1 MKTQSYKNH
10 IRYYTPHH
18 FVFYPILLAFL
29 CFSIYFSFTKPEKAL
44 WIFISVLFIF
54 MFCLAFMLRQHYAMT
69 LQNRIVRLEVKY
81 TYFTLTGKR
90 FEEIE
95 HHFTDSQIF
104 ALRFASDKEFPI
116 LIEKCLHEKWSGD
129 EIKKAILNWKADKH
143 RV

>member
-18 FVFYPILLAFL
+18 FVFYPILMAFL
-29 CFSIYFSFTKPEKAL
+29 SFSIYYSFTKPEKAL
-44 WIFISVLFIF
+44 WVFISVLFIF
-54 MFCLAFMLRQHYAMT
+54 LFCLAFMLRQHYALT
-69 LQNRIVRLEVKY
+69 LQNRMVRVEIKY

-95 HHFTDSQIF
+95 SHFTDSQLF
-104 ALRFASDKEFPI
+104 ALRFASDEEFVALVNRSLKES
-116 LIEKCLHEKWSGD
+116 LSGD
-129 EIKKAILNWKADKH
+129 EIKKAIQNWKADNQ

>member
-18 FVFYPILLAFL
+18 FVFYPILLVFL
-29 CFSIYFSFTKPEKAL
+29 SFSIYYSFTKPEKAL
-44 WIFISVLFIF
+44 WVFISVLFIF
-54 MFCLAFMLRQHYAMT
+54 LFCLAFMLRQHYALT
-69 LQNRIVRLEVKY
+69 LQNRMVRVEIKY

-95 HHFTDSQIF
+95 SHFTDSQLF
-104 ALRFASDKEFPI
+104 ALRFASDEEFVALVNRSLKES
-116 LIEKCLHEKWSGD
+116 LSGD
-129 EIKKAILNWKADKH
+129 EIKKAIQNWKADNQ